1 MSWYDILGFD
11 DYRELNSII
20 LEAHNR
26 SNNKRID
33 LLVKLK
39 KLQELQELKRK

>member
-1 MSWYDILGFD
+1 MKPILSFD
-11 DYRELNSII
+11 DYRVLNDII

-26 SNNKRID
+26 SNNVRID

-39 KLQELQELKRK
+39 KLQDSERLKQ